1 MRCTGRI
8 IFSTGSSLCLKFPGL
23 RVKKGL
29 HQVVAWNCVMQGLE
43 DFTGYL
49 LSAMGLTVLIIW
61 PEGGPGAFLR
71 EKVFRRVLPAHGCG
85 DRLSLTPFARNFR
98 LFSVWAMPGGCKLGI
113 CGRMMPPLS
122 F

>member
-61 PEGGPGAFLR
+61 PEGGPGAFFR

-85 DRLSLTPFARNFR
+85 DRVGLTVLASIFAA
-98 LFSVWAMPGGCKLGI
+98 WAMPGGCKLTTR
-113 CGRMMPPLS
+113 GRIT
-122 F
+122 